1 MVETALRDVVRQA
14 LREVARLGLPGEH
27 HFYLTF
33 ATTYPGVDIPTHLS
47 EQYPDEMTIVLQHQ
61 YRDLD
66 VTDDAV
72 AVNLSFNNRDERLT
86 IPFAAISTF
95 ADPSVN
101 FALQFQPV
109 TDPDEQR
116 SAPAQ
121 EMPEAATEPAPMAVA
136 EGGGKVVTLDTFR
149 KK

>member
-33 ATTYPGVDIPTHLS
+33 ATTFPGVDIPTHLS

-66 VTDDAV
+66 VTDDAM
-72 AVNLSFNNRDERLT
+72 AVNLSFNNREERLT

-109 TDPDEQR
+109 AEPDEQR

-121 EMPEAATEPAPMAVA
+121 EMAEVESEPAPMAVG
-136 EGGGKVVTLDTFR
+136 EGGSKVVTLDTFR